1 MERAVI
7 RVFIFMMV
15 LVLFFL
21 WIGRTITIMTG
32 GEKKAVAAV
41 GVDPEAGEAIYFGK
55 GKCSTC
61 HSVGDKG
68 SAIRCPNHG
77 VSGDKFP
84 LPMGERAV
92 ERALEREKKTGKK
105 YTAVDYLIECIAEPG
120 AYVVEGYK
128 NEMPHVY
135 KPPISLTPDEVKAV
149 ISFLQSVGG
158 DVDIAAINNPP
169 GEGKRLFGVIRAAAA
184 SAKEAVPFKPY
195 IQGDPAEGEKLFF
208 DLKSNAGCGKCHTIK
223 DKGGKVGPELTDVA
237 GTRPIEFIIESV
249 MDPSKEIASGF
260 EPILVITTDS
270 RYITGVKKNEDDK
283 MIEIAQATG
292 EWIKIPKGEIS
303 RVAPQKKSIMPG
315 NFRELLTM
323 KDFHDILAYLQS
335 LIQVEEASQEA
346 SPEPVAGKGEDLKG

>member
-1 MERAVI
+1 MKAVI
-7 RVFIFMMV
+7 RAFIFMMV

-21 WIGRTITIMTG
+21 WVGMAITSMTG
-32 GEKKAVAAV
+32 GERKAVAAA
-41 GVDPEAGEAIYFGK
+41 GVNPEAGEAIYFGK

-61 HSVGDKG
+61 HSIGDRG

-77 VSGDKFP
+77 VSGEKFP

-92 ERALEREKKTGKK
+92 ERAKEREAKTGKK

-149 ISFLQSVGG
+149 ISFMQSVGG

-169 GEGKRLFGVIRAAAA
+169 GEGKRLLGVIQAAAA

-195 IQGDPAEGEKLFF
+195 IQGDPAEGERLFF
-208 DLKSNAGCGKCHTIK
+208 DPKSDVGCGKCHTIK

-237 GTRPIEFIIESV
+237 GTRPMEFIIESI

-260 EPILVITTDS
+260 ESFLVITTDS
-270 RYITGVKKNEDDK
+270 QYITGVKTKEDDK
-283 MIEIAQATG
+283 MIEIGQATG
-292 EWIKIPKGEIS
+292 ELIKIPKDRIS
-303 RVAPQKKSIMPG
+303 RIAPQKKSAMPG
-315 NFRELLTM
+315 NFRELMTM

-335 LIQVEEASQEA
+335 LIKVEEATKEA
-346 SPEPVAGKGEDLKG
+346 TPEPVSGKGEDIKG